1 MLSTKIRS
9 LFKRNRYEIMHLL
22 NRRGTKIDVQWEVTP
37 GASLLEIQAEMRAH
51 VDPSITLLSVDNTQD
66 EYYPIIKGV
75 FYGKTALEV
84 IDIMDEK
91 ELYCDAISS
100 LDTTQEIGNWFDAL
114 RELRRSNRNKY
125 LLYLHQATANQ
136 LAVVTHPRRVAAQ

>member
-51 VDPSITLLSVDNTQD
+51 VDPSITLLSVDSTQD

-114 RELRRSNRNKY
+114 RELRQINRNKY
-125 LLYLHQATANQ
+125 LTYLHQATANK
-136 LAVVTHPRRVAAQ
+136 LAVVDHPRRVVAQ

>member
-9 LFKRNRYEIMHLL
+9 LFKRHRYEITHLL

-37 GASLLEIQAEMRAH
+37 GASLLEIQAEMRNH
-51 VDPSITLLSVDNTQD
+51 VDPNITLLSVDSTQD

-75 FYGKTALEV
+75 FYGNTALEV

-91 ELYCDAISS
+91 EMYCDAISS
-100 LDTTQEIGNWFDAL
+100 LDTTEEIGNWFDAL
-114 RELRRSNRNKY
+114 RELRHIDHNKY
-125 LLYLHQATANQ
+125 LLYLHQATANK
-136 LAVVTHPRRVAAQ
+136 LAVVAHPRRVAA

>member
-1 MLSTKIRS
+1 MLSTKIRL

-91 ELYCDAISS
+91 EMYCDAISS
-100 LDTTQEIGNWFDAL
+100 LDTTQEIASWFDAL